1 MPKKFTI
8 LSALAAIG
16 LSTFAPLAPVFA
28 EVEEHYHT
36 PELAELHAKYAAD
49 MAVCGEY
56 VYNNTYLT
64 CYNTI
69 TNNYREQYG
78 GLFESMYQLDF
89 NGRMIV
95 TGFNP
100 AAHSLRFYIDETSAF
115 RSQPFEFEN
124 LVIYWAD
131 DNADGGPNWNSNT
144 QWNFVDNYLATGEIP
159 TGFHVLYGGKKG
171 EKGWFNVNSENY
183 VNYGDDTTAEGFL
196 YDSESYIILNGYDTS
211 GNRHTERNYLSSC
224 TNHNLLKGNECLL
237 EYTYENQI
245 ASPKY
250 VIAEPSGIDATVVA
264 LDRAIK
270 AKEEAEARLAEVESR
285 LTEAENRA
293 AAAETAYD
301 QILEQL
307 WAMESSVMYYQMMLE
322 EAEANLARVNQALA
336 ESDQALEETSRALDE
351 ANQALEETS
360 RALDEANQ
368 AAISAR
374 AEAASLAAQ
383 LEEANL
389 ELSSAKDAVSKAEQ
403 EVREA
408 RASEEAAKKAKD
420 QMNESVPTT
429 VTIYRTI
436 EKVVENNS
444 ATSEPTAEKTDV
456 TEKTE
461 KSTEN
466 YVELPTSGENEEYNF
481 PWWIIVFVFTG
492 IALTLWWFVPSKRR
506 S

>member
-28 EVEEHYHT
+28 EVEEHYYT

-115 RSQPFEFEN
+115 RSQSFEFEN

-196 YDSESYIILNGYDTS
+196 YNSESYIILNGYDTS

-237 EYTYENQI
+237 EYTYKNQI

-351 ANQALEETS
+351 AN
-360 RALDEANQ
+360 
-368 AAISAR
+368 
-374 AEAASLAAQ
+374 
-383 LEEANL
+383 L

-456 TEKTE
+456 IEKTE